1 MSYNTYIT
9 YNGDGST
16 TDFAI
21 PFSYLKQEDVVV
33 TRQNGPVSFVFLSP
47 NIVRVS
53 APVDVGDT
61 LTVERRTSITN
72 PAVVFQNGSSY
83 TGDAINKSLDQLRYA
98 VQEAIDRT
106 GTVYA
111 RIYDISSIESLFNG
125 VTTTFRLDSGGANLG
140 TKIYDP
146 GLWNVSLNGIDLE
159 PGTDYSIGIASG
171 IANIT
176 FVEAPRA
183 ADNAKLQFIRFYDGA
198 YGGGS
203 GGGGSGT
210 GATILNELDDVTI
223 SSPTNGQTLVYNGT
237 QWVNSTGGT
246 GGTSNTSGIDIVTST
261 PASCSISGKP
271 IYNTTD
277 GKLYICENGSY
288 VDIFAAYTPAAPDA
302 IQIVNT
308 LPATA
313 TDGDVVFN
321 QADNKLYKRVN
332 GAWTEVAAATGA
344 AATVADGS
352 ITTAKFAQGIRP
364 VEIVSTLPTTGN
376 VEGRLVYLT
385 TDDKLYRYDGTNFV
399 TGVATSDLTGTIGA
413 NLLAAN
419 SVIAGKIAAG
429 AISASEIAS
438 GAISTDKLAAGSV
451 TSEKI
456 TALAVTAAKIASDAI
471 TSDKIAANAITAGK
485 IQAGAIGASQI
496 ASGAITADKLA
507 ANEVLIGTAQIAD
520 ANITTLK
527 IAGNA
532 VTQAQS
538 FTKTPA
544 VEAVNGS
551 YNTYLSGTVNV
562 SGTQPV
568 IVIVTWIAPNQ
579 RLASSSGYDIYENGQ
594 YWYVNNYYTGQ
605 DVRITLGG
613 QSSSLE
619 GLTLIDSG
627 ALCYSYVAMFTGVSS
642 GNQTLSF
649 QLRSTSQNGV
659 RAANMVFLETK
670 R

>member
-9 YNGDGST
+9 YDGNGST
-16 TDFAI
+16 TDFAV
-21 PFSYLKQEDVVV
+21 PFSYLKQDDVVV
-33 TRQNGPVSFVFLSP
+33 TRQNGPVSYVFLNP
-47 NIVRVS
+47 NTIRVS
-53 APVDVGDT
+53 SPIDVGDS
-61 LTVERRTSITN
+61 LIVERRTSISN
-72 PAVVFQNGSSY
+72 PNVVFQNGSSF
-83 TGDAINKSLDQLRYA
+83 TGDSINNALTQLRYA
-98 VQEAIDRT
+98 LQEATDRT

-111 RIYDISSIESLFNG
+111 RVYDISSIDTLFNG
-125 VTTTFRLDSGGANLG
+125 STTQFNLNNGGVNLG
-140 TKIYDP
+140 AIALDT
-146 GLWNVSLNGIDLE
+146 GLWVVSLNGVILE
-159 PGTDYSIGIASG
+159 PVTDYNISLVSG
-171 IANIT
+171 QAKIT
-176 FVEAPRA
+176 FVEPPET
-183 ADNAKLQFIRFYDGA
+183 ADNSAIKFIRFYDGVSA
-198 YGGGS
+198 GGGGGANLLNDLEDVTITSPSVGQGLTWDGTRWINSTLS
-203 GGGGSGT
+203 GGGGG
-210 GATILNELDDVTI
+210 G
-223 SSPTNGQTLVYNGT
+223 
-237 QWVNSTGGT
+237 GGT
-246 GGTSNTSGIDIVTST
+246 TASVIDIVTTT
-261 PASCSISGKP
+261 PNTCSIAGKV
-271 IYNTTD
+271 IYNSVQQ
-277 GKLYICENGSY
+277 KLYTCLNGSY

-308 LPATA
+308 LPTTA

-332 GAWTEVAAATGA
+332 GAWTEVVAATGA

-364 VEIVSTLPTTGN
+364 VEIVSSLPTSGN

-385 TDDKLYRYDGTNFV
+385 TDDKLYRYDGTAFV
-399 TGVATSDLTGTIGA
+399 TGVAAADLTGTIGA
-413 NLLAAN
+413 NQIAAN
-419 SVIAGKIAAG
+419 AIVAGKIAAG

-438 GAISTDKLAAGSV
+438 GAISTDKLAANAV

-456 TALAVTAAKIASDAI
+456 TALAVTAAKIATDAI

-485 IQAGAIGASQI
+485 IAAAAIGTSQL
-496 ASGAITADKLA
+496 AAGAITADKLA
-507 ANEVLIGTAQIAD
+507 ANQVLIGEAQIAD

-538 FTKTPA
+538 FNKPSS

-551 YNTYLSGTVNV
+551 YNTYLSGTVNC

-579 RLASSSGYDIYENGQ
+579 RLASSSGYDVFENGQ

-642 GNQTLSF
+642 GNQTLAF